1 MARGKIKVINPN
13 DTGSIVD
20 NDSGKEINFI
30 QPGINDLE
38 LKENS
43 VVQYELLTL
52 DSGTSV
58 AVSFKAIRKGTLKSI
73 TAGENNIYSGD
84 LSDNVTGAVYQ
95 FKSVFS
101 KASAPS
107 SGAKV
112 VYELIKGTDC
122 KDIAIN
128 LTTKE

>member
-1 MARGKIKVINPN
+1 MARGKIKIVSPN

-38 LKENS
+38 LKEKS

-52 DSGTSV
+52 ESGASV
-58 AVSFKAIRKGTLKSI
+58 AVSFKAIRKGTIKSI

-95 FKSVFS
+95 FKSVYT
-101 KASAPS
+101 KASAPAA
-107 SGAKV
+107 GAKV
-112 VYELIKGTDC
+112 GYELIKSSDC
-122 KDIAIN
+122 KNLAIN

>member
-1 MARGKIKVINPN
+1 MARGKIKVIYPN

-20 NDSGKEINFI
+20 NDSSKEINFI

-52 DSGTSV
+52 DSGAIV
-58 AVSFKAIRKGTLKSI
+58 AVSFKPIRKGTIKSI
-73 TAGENNIYSGD
+73 AAGENNIYLGE
-84 LSDNVTGAVYQ
+84 LSDNVTGNVYS
-95 FKSVFS
+95 FKSVFA
-101 KASAPS
+101 KTSAPA

-112 VYELIKGTDC
+112 VYELIKGSDC
-122 KDIAIN
+122 KNLAIN
-128 LTTKE
+128 LTAKE